1 MAENSSAQD
10 FSPFNN
16 QGEEPSKTAYKW
28 GLYAK
33 AVKGFNVDVTY
44 GIKNSNTIGLYFS
57 TVGNP
62 VLALGAPLV
71 ALGLA
76 KAGFATYDW
85 SLLTTLLPG
94 KFEILYSDKWDFNF
108 FTNRKMVLGCD
119 NKNTGGENNHC
130 RGKKYEIYDS
140 DLYKFVKG
148 TEYKCEAKGV
158 ANLVRIIDEREDFAT
173 TVTTFKT
180 EEKNLASKDSKLEA
194 GEAVTITAG
203 STVTGTGQTGVKF
216 TATTGDA
223 EYISTAGNALLKG
236 ATASVEGVQSAELKN
251 NGASVSCAAGKVT
264 ISPMLEAGM
273 PGVAVVDVTATLNT
287 LAGDLAAAQ
296 AEAAAARGLADVA
309 LLRANAAMGIQPLPA
324 P

>member
-16 QGEEPSKTAYKW
+16 KGQEPSQTAYKW

-44 GIKNSNTIGLYFS
+44 GIKNSNTIGFYFS

-62 VLALGAPLV
+62 ILAVGAPMV

-76 KAGFATYDW
+76 AAGLSTFTW
-85 SLLTTLLPG
+85 SSLTTLLPG

-148 TEYKCEAKGV
+148 TEYKCEAKGK
-158 ANLVRIIDEREDFAT
+158 ANLVRVIDEREDFAT
-173 TVTTFKT
+173 TVTTFKDT
-180 EEKNLASKDSKLEA
+180 EKQMASKSHTTEA
-194 GEAVTITAG
+194 GEAVTINAG
-203 STVTGTGQTGVKF
+203 TTFKGNAQQSIAFVAQTGSANLISIGKNALVKGQTV
-216 TATTGDA
+216 
-223 EYISTAGNALLKG
+223 
-236 ATASVEGVQSAELKN
+236 SVQGMTSAEMKI
-251 NGASVSCAAGKVT
+251 NGASLTVSAGKVT
-264 ISPMLEAGM
+264 ASPQLEAGM
-273 PGVAVVDVTATLNT
+273 PGVAMVDVTAAINT
-287 LAGDLAAAQ
+287 LQADLAAAQ
-296 AEAAAARGLADVA
+296 GQAAAARGLADVA
-309 LLRANAAMGIQPLPA
+309 LLRANAASGIITL
-324 P
+324 